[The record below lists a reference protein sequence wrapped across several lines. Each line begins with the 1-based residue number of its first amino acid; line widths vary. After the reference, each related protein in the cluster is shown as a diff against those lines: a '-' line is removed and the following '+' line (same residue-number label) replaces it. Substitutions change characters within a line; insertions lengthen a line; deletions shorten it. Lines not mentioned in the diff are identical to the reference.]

1 MRFGRRDHES
11 YIGSYDPEHEMPDPD
26 RGPRDR
32 WQSDVYRHNAGDSR
46 WAYRWS
52 PERIEEHGMR
62 RPWRGDVER
71 DIQPR
76 DRYESRFGGRHP
88 EYERGY
94 EHGYYDRGMDM
105 DRERDVRDFR
115 GSDWDRD
122 RDQQWGRDFGPRDR
136 DRYRDEWDPM
146 VTPYDRDWR
155 GSGRRY

>member
-11 YIGSYDPEHEMPDPD
+11 FIGSYDPEHEMPDPD
-26 RGPRDR
+26 RGPRER
-32 WQSDVYRHNAGDSR
+32 WQSDIYRHNAGDGR

-52 PERIEEHGMR
+52 PERIEDRGMR

-71 DIQPR
+71 EIQPR

-105 DRERDVRDFR
+105 DRDRDRSRDFR
-115 GSDWDRD
+115 GDS
-122 RDQQWGRDFGPRDR
+122 FDR

-146 VTPYDRDWR
+146 VTPYERDWR
-155 GSGRRY
+155 GGGRRY

>member
-11 YIGSYDPEHEMPDPD
+11 FIGSYDPEHEMPDPD

-32 WQSDVYRHNAGDSR
+32 WQSDIYRHNAADGR

-52 PERIEEHGMR
+52 PERIEDRGPR
-62 RPWRGDVER
+62 RPWRGDMER
-71 DIQPR
+71 EIQPR
-76 DRYESRFGGRHP
+76 DRYESRYRHP

-94 EHGYYDRGMDM
+94 EHGYYDRGMDF
-105 DRERDVRDFR
+105 ERDRDRDFR
-115 GSDWDRD
+115 GSAPWDRERDWDRGGD
-122 RDQQWGRDFGPRDR
+122 RFDR

-155 GSGRRY
+155 GGRGRY